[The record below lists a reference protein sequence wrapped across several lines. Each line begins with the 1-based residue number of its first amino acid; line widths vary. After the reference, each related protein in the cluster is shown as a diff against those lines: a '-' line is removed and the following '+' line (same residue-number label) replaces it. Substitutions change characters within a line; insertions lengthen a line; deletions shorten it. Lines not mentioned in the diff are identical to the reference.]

1 LGVTTRD
8 DDIEFDFFEE
18 PATQEAS
25 QRSLRRPTRTGNGDD
40 GGTGGP
46 RRPLRAPTGFTPLLR
61 LIGLVAFAILVVVLL
76 VFWVQGCRE
85 DSERAAYQDYMTGVA
100 GVASDSES
108 IGRDLRELL
117 TTPALKQSDVNRRLG
132 GLVDRQQLGVDS
144 AENLDPPGAMTVPH
158 EDLISALQFRVSGL
172 RGLQDAFDQTK
183 ARPADESGEAGR
195 LLAAQAQRLVASDV
209 VWEDL
214 FQAAA
219 VRELT
224 RQDIRGVDV
233 PSSQFV
239 QTADFATQRT
249 FAQIWQRIRGAATGG
264 TPTGLHG
271 TGIAGVKVMPS
282 GQQLTAGSEPTTIQA
297 STDLAFEVSVTDTG
311 DGQEVGIEVTLTIPK
326 QPESIVKKQT
336 IDIIEPGETK
346 TVTFRNFPTLPFG
359 EEVNLRVDV
368 KPVPGETNTG
378 NNTVEF
384 PVNFSI

>member
-1 LGVTTRD
+1 MTTRD
-8 DDIEFDFFEE
+8 DDIDFDFFEE

-25 QRSLRRPTRTGNGDD
+25 QRTLRRPTRPGNGDD
-40 GGTGGP
+40 GRPRGP
-46 RRPLRAPTGFTPLLR
+46 RRPLRGPTGLTPLLR

-85 DSERAAYQDYMTGVA
+85 DSERTAYRDYMTDVGDVA
-100 GVASDSES
+100 GASDD

-117 TTPALKQSDVNRRLG
+117 TTPALKQADVDQRLG
-132 GLVDRQQLGVDS
+132 GLVQRQQLGVDT
-144 AENLDPPGAMTVPH
+144 AQNLDPPGAMSVPH
-158 EDLISALQFRVSGL
+158 EDLVRALQFRVSGL
-172 RGLQDAFDQTK
+172 RGLADVFDQTK
-183 ARPADESGEAGR
+183 ARDPDEATEVGL

-214 FQAAA
+214 FQAPA
-219 VRELT
+219 VQELS
-224 RQDIRGVDV
+224 RKDITGVDV
-233 PSSQFV
+233 PASRFV

-249 FAQIWQRIRGAATGG
+249 LTQIWQRIRGAAAGG

-271 TGIAGVKVMPS
+271 TGIAGVRVLPS
-282 GQQLTAGSEPTTIQA
+282 GRQLTPGGDPTTIPT
-297 STDLAFEVSVTDTG
+297 STDLEFEVSVTDTG

-346 TVTFRNFPTLPFG
+346 TVTFRNFPSLPFG

-384 PVNFSI
+384 PVNFSL

>member
-1 LGVTTRD
+1 LAVTTRD

-25 QRSLRRPTRTGNGDD
+25 QRTLRRPTRPGNGGD
-40 GGTGGP
+40 GGPRGP
-46 RRPLRAPTGFTPLLR
+46 RRPLRGPTGLTPLLR

-85 DSERAAYQDYMTGVA
+85 ESERAAYQDYMTDVGGVA
-100 GVASDSES
+100 NDSEN

-117 TTPALKQSDVNRRLG
+117 TTPALRQADLDSRLG
-132 GLVDRQQLGVDS
+132 GLVQRQQLGLDT
-144 AENLDPPGAMTVPH
+144 AQNIDPPGAMSVPH
-158 EDLISALQFRVSGL
+158 EGVLTALEFRVSGL
-172 RGLQDAFDQTK
+172 RGLADVFDQTK
-183 ARPADESGEAGR
+183 ARDPDEAAEAGQ
-195 LLAAQAQRLVASDV
+195 LLAAQAQRFVASDV
-209 VWEDL
+209 VWVDL
-214 FQAAA
+214 FEAPAEQ
-219 VRELT
+219 ELSSK
-224 RQDIRGVDV
+224 DITGVDV

-249 FAQIWQRIRGAATGG
+249 LTQIWQRIRGAAAGG
-264 TPTGLHG
+264 RPTGLHG
-271 TGIAGVKVMPS
+271 TGIAGVRVMPS
-282 GQQLTAGSEPTTIQA
+282 GRQLTAGGDPTTIQA
-297 STDLAFEVSVTDTG
+297 STDLEFEVSVTDTG

>member
-1 LGVTTRD
+1 VTTRD

-25 QRSLRRPTRTGNGDD
+25 QRTLRRPTRPGNGGD
-40 GGTGGP
+40 GGPRGP
-46 RRPLRAPTGFTPLLR
+46 RRPLRGPTGLTPLLR

-85 DSERAAYQDYMTGVA
+85 ESERAAYQDYMTDVGGVA
-100 GVASDSES
+100 DDSEN

-117 TTPALKQSDVNRRLG
+117 TTPALRQADLDSRLG
-132 GLVDRQQLGVDS
+132 GLVQRQQLGLDT
-144 AENLDPPGAMTVPH
+144 AQNIDPPGAMSVPH
-158 EDLISALQFRVSGL
+158 EGVLTALEFRVSGL
-172 RGLQDAFDQTK
+172 RGLADVFDQTK
-183 ARPADESGEAGR
+183 ARDPDEAAEAGQ
-195 LLAAQAQRLVASDV
+195 LLAAQAQRFVASDI
-209 VWEDL
+209 VWVDL
-214 FQAAA
+214 FEAPAEQ
-219 VRELT
+219 ELS
-224 RQDIRGVDV
+224 RKDITGVDV

-249 FAQIWQRIRGAATGG
+249 LTQIWQRIRGAAAGG
-264 TPTGLHG
+264 RPTGLHG
-271 TGIAGVKVMPS
+271 TGIAGVRVMPS
-282 GQQLTAGSEPTTIQA
+282 GRQLTAGGDPTTIQA
-297 STDLAFEVSVTDTG
+297 STDLEFEVSVTDTG

>member
-1 LGVTTRD
+1 LAVTTRD

-25 QRSLRRPTRTGNGDD
+25 QRTLRRPTRPGNGGD
-40 GGTGGP
+40 GGSRGP
-46 RRPLRAPTGFTPLLR
+46 RRPLRGPTGLTPLLR

-85 DSERAAYQDYMTGVA
+85 DSERTAYRDYMTDVSDLA
-100 GVASDSES
+100 DASDN

-117 TTPALKQSDVNRRLG
+117 TTPALRQADLDQRLG
-132 GLVDRQQLGVDS
+132 GFIERQQLGVDT
-144 AENLDPPGAMTVPH
+144 AQNLDPPGAMSVPH
-158 EDLISALQFRVSGL
+158 EALVRSLQFRVSGL
-172 RGLQDAFDQTK
+172 RGLADVFEQTK
-183 ARPADESGEAGR
+183 ARDPDEAAEAGR

-209 VWEDL
+209 VWEDV
-214 FQAAA
+214 FAAPA
-219 VRELT
+219 EQEL
-224 RQDIRGVDV
+224 RRKDITGVDV
-233 PSSQFV
+233 PESQFV

-249 FAQIWQRIRGAATGG
+249 LTQIWQRIRGAAAGG
-264 TPTGLHG
+264 RPTGLHG
-271 TGIAGVKVMPS
+271 TGIAGVRVMPS
-282 GQQLTAGSEPTTIQA
+282 GRQLTAGGDPTTIQA
-297 STDLAFEVSVTDTG
+297 STDLEFEVSVTDTG

-326 QPESIVKKQT
+326 QPESIVKKAT